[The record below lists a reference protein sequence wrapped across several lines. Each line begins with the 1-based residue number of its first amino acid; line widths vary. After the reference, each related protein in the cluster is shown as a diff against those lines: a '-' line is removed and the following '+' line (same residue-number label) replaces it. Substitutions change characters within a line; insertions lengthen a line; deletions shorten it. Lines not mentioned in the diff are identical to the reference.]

1 MLFRATGHS
10 CRLVR
15 ASSTKSSRGCL
26 TSPRAHYAQP
36 DEPNCTGMCVCL
48 GIRFLRMSSSPYISK
63 SKYLWGLQCPKLL
76 WYAYN
81 AKELIP
87 EPDAV
92 TQAIFD
98 QGHEVGAL
106 AKKMF
111 PDGVEVGAGVP
122 NLDETIRLTQA
133 ALKFRKPLFEAA
145 FSAGGGY
152 CRTDILRP
160 APQNAWDIIEV
171 KSTTS
176 LKDVHL
182 EDLAFQKWVLA
193 SAGLKIRSCYLMH
206 INSDFVRHGEIDLK
220 KFFTME
226 DVTDQSAELAQQ
238 VTHRLADLFKV
249 IRQRQTPDIQIGPQC
264 DDPYTCALHDHCW
277 KFLPSLSV
285 FDLYRGARK
294 GFDLLG
300 QGVTSLEDIPDDFK
314 LTANQEIQRQA
325 AISGKPYI
333 NRKAI
338 AKFLAQLVYPVNY
351 LDFET
356 FGTAIPLFDGVSPYQ
371 QVPFQFSL
379 HTVRA
384 SGAKPEHSMFL
395 AEGRHDPR
403 PAFMLKLRDAVSRTG
418 SIVAYNAP
426 FELGRLK
433 ECCEAM
439 PNFSPWLKAVEGR
452 VVDLLGP
459 FRSFYYYHPDQ
470 HGSAGMK
477 AVLPALTG
485 KGYEGLEIQEGGTAS
500 NEFLRV
506 TFGDLPAEERRRVR
520 EQLEEYCGRD
530 TEGMIWI
537 TDALRRAS

>member
-1 MLFRATGHS
+1 LLRWQDAIAES
-10 CRLVR
+10 ALVSISAR
-15 ASSTKSSRGCL
+15 
-26 TSPRAHYAQP
+26 
-36 DEPNCTGMCVCL
+36 MCVFL
-48 GIRFLRMSSSPYISK
+48 GILSLRMSSRPYISK
-63 SKYLWGLQCPKLL
+63 SKFLWGLQCPKLI
-76 WYAYN
+76 WFAYN
-81 AKELIP
+81 QKDAIP
-87 EPDAV
+87 EPNAA

-106 AKKMF
+106 AKRMF
-111 PDGVEVGAGVP
+111 PEGIEVGAGVADL
-122 NLDETIRLTQA
+122 NETIRLTQA
-133 ALKFRKPLFEAA
+133 ALKLRKPLFEAA

-160 APQNAWDIIEV
+160 APQDSWDIIEV

-182 EDLAFQKWVLA
+182 DDLAFQTWILA
-193 SAGLKIRSCYLMH
+193 SAGLKIRSCNLCH
-206 INSDFVRHGEIDLK
+206 IDSEFVRHGEIDPK
-220 KFFTME
+220 KFFTLE
-226 DVTDQSAELAQQ
+226 DVTDQAAELAQL
-238 VTHRLADLFKV
+238 VVDKLEDMFKV
-249 IRQRQTPDIQIGPQC
+249 IRQRQHPNIQIGSQC

-277 KFLPSLSV
+277 KFLPSHSV
-285 FDLYRGARK
+285 FDLYRGGGK
-294 GFDLLG
+294 GFVLLEK
-300 QGVTSLEDIPDDFK
+300 GVTALGKIPDNFK
-314 LTANQEIQRQA
+314 LTANQEIQKQV

-338 AKFLAQLVYPVNY
+338 AAFLARLEYPVSY

-379 HTVRA
+379 HTVPKP
-384 SGAKPEHSMFL
+384 GAKPEHSMFL

-403 PAFMLKLRDAVSRTG
+403 PAFMLKLRDVVSRTG

-426 FELGRLK
+426 FEQSRLK

-439 PNFSPWLKAVEGR
+439 PKFSPWLKTVEGR
-452 VVDLLGP
+452 VVDLLEP
-459 FRSFYYYHPDQ
+459 FRSFHYYHPDQ
-470 HGSAGMK
+470 HGSASMK

-485 KGYEGLEIQEGGTAS
+485 KGYDELEIQEGSTAS

-506 TFGDLPAEERRRVR
+506 TFGDVPAEERRRVR
-520 EQLEEYCGRD
+520 EQLEQYCGRD

-537 TDALRRAS
+537 TDALRRI